1 MNLTRRQFSLI
12 AGTAMNLLGAED
24 LRIVMARRK
33 PSDQWSEYPTRTLD
47 RVTGFQPLVQA
58 LKTDPYG
65 GRLDRKQ
72 RASGFFHPAKL
83 GGRWYLI
90 DPGGNPYIQAGI
102 CSLAPGGSATNRKNL
117 EARFGT
123 PEKWA
128 DKTSDLLRSN
138 GFTGCGGWSDVGLL
152 RTAPHRLVYCTTGN
166 FMGDF
171 GRSQHLTHQQA
182 GHLGYANDLIPVFH
196 PGFEAACDAAAQ
208 KLAAAKEDPFLLGHF
223 TDNELPAPPDLLDR
237 ALRLGAEDPGRKAA
251 EKWLAT
257 SKSGGTGDPGDDDRE
272 AFRGFVYD
280 RYFRVTTAAIRKYDP
295 NHLCLGPRMHGPF
308 LKSAPVMQA
317 AGRYLDALSLN
328 VYNYWTP
335 PAELTAMWAG
345 QSGKPF
351 LVTEWY
357 TKGEDSAYPNT
368 SGAGWNV
375 PTQRDRGWFYQNF
388 TLALLESKNC
398 IGWHWF
404 KYLDNDPDDLTTDP
418 SNRDSNKGL
427 VNLRYQPYADLVAA
441 MKSLNA
447 NIYALAD
454 HFDR

>member
-1 MNLTRRQFSLI
+1 MSLTRREFPLI
-12 AGTAMNLLGAED
+12 AGAAMNLSRAED
-24 LRIVMARRK
+24 LRIVKARRK
-33 PSDQWSEYPTRTLD
+33 PNDEWREYATRTLD
-47 RVTGFQPLVQA
+47 RVTGFRPLA
-58 LKTDPYG
+58 EAPKTDLYG

-72 RASGFFHPAKL
+72 RARGFFYPAKL
-83 GGRWYLI
+83 GGRRYLI
-90 DPGGNPYIQAGI
+90 DPAGNPYIQAGI
-102 CSLAPGGSATNRKNL
+102 CSLTAGRSATNRKNL
-117 EARFGT
+117 ATRFGT
-123 PEKWA
+123 TEKWA
-128 DKTSDLLRSN
+128 AQTSDMLRSN
-138 GFTGCGGWSDVGLL
+138 GFTGSGGWSDVDVLV
-152 RTAPHRLVYCTTGN
+152 TAPHRLVYCTTGN

-171 GRSQHLTHQQA
+171 GRSRHLTHQQA
-182 GHLGYANDLIPVFH
+182 GHLGYANDFIPVFH
-196 PGFEAACDAAAQ
+196 PDFEAACDSAAQ
-208 KLAAAKEDPFLLGHF
+208 KLAATKEDPFLLGHF
-223 TDNELPAPPDLLDR
+223 SDNELPAPPDLLDR
-237 ALRLGAEDPGRKAA
+237 ALGLDSDDPGRKAA
-251 EKWLAT
+251 ENWLAAR
-257 SKSGGTGDPGDDDRE
+257 KSGALGTPGDEDRE
-272 AFRGFVYD
+272 AFRGYVYD
-280 RYFRVTTAAIRKYDP
+280 RYFQVTTAAIRKYDP

-317 AGRYLDALSLN
+317 AGKYLDVLSLN

-335 PAELTAMWAG
+335 PAELMAMWSG

-357 TKGEDSAYPNT
+357 TKGEDSGYPNT

-375 PTQRDRGWFYQNF
+375 PTQQDRGWFYQNF

-427 VNLRYQPYADLVAA
+427 VNLRYEPYADLVAA

-454 HFDR
+454 YFDR